1 MALDVPDANVIIQ
14 ISAHY
19 GSRLQEAQRM
29 GRILRRGTRDNSAS
43 GNNAY
48 FYSLVSTDTREMADA
63 TRRRR
68 YLVDQGYAYKVVEA
82 VPGLTPT
89 MDALAARSSFQRT
102 PAQRLAVLESVLR
115 ENLEELEL
123 RESGH
128 LEELDAAPE
137 EEKEKGGP
145 GGRDGEEEAKGPS
158 ARRTLEKVEGGSG
171 VLLPNSKLAGAGD
184 SGGGS
189 RLAALSGG
197 QGRRYIEYASDITG
211 GQALAVSEAA
221 AKADA
226 REAARQAKPPQS

>member
-1 MALDVPDANVIIQ
+1 
-14 ISAHY
+14 
-19 GSRLQEAQRM
+19 M

-137 EEKEKGGP
+137 EEKEEGGP
-145 GGRDGEEEAKGPS
+145 GGKDGEEAAKGPS
-158 ARRTLEKVEGGSG
+158 ARRTLERVEGGGSG
-171 VLLPNSKLAGAGD
+171 VLLPSSKLAGAG
-184 SGGGS
+184 GGDGGGLGS

-197 QGRRYIEYASDITG
+197 QGRRYIEYASDVTG

-221 AKADA
+221 KAADA
-226 REAARQAKPPQS
+226 REAARQAKPPLGPP